1 MRQQVPLSN
10 AALDNLSDIGNYY
23 ERVVLDHLMT
33 RSYELDDEQLA
44 DVACLALN
52 KLPSWYIRHSVDAHF
67 FLGESQLIELHNH
80 VEEVIDEAVKK
91 VISAPAP

>member
-1 MRQQVPLSN
+1 MNPQTVLSDK
-10 AALDNLSDIGNYY
+10 ALENLSDIGNYY
-23 ERVVLDHLMT
+23 ERVVFDHLMS

-67 FLGESQLIELHNH
+67 FLSEDQLIELHDH
-80 VEEVIDEAVKK
+80 VEAVISEAVDK
-91 VISAPAP
+91 VKSSP